1 MTVQERNPRMQA
13 SICDCAEEQPTY
25 RYKMFLKKQEKF
37 TRLSNTE
44 ASMNQDKRPHTDFK
58 AKTGQG

>member
-1 MTVQERNPRMQA
+1 MQVC
-13 SICDCAEEQPTY
+13 IRDCAEEQLAD
-25 RYKMFLKKQEKF
+25 RYNIFLKKQEKF
-37 TRLSNTE
+37 PGLSNTD